1 MTINETTVVEATFS
15 TRSPQTPGERQRKLR
30 ANALLIVV
38 TMIWG
43 SSFLIVQHTLTL
55 VGPFT
60 FLAMRFG
67 FAVLVLAF
75 LFRKRLI
82 YITHAE
88 ILTGSI
94 IGLFLFASYAFQTVS
109 LQYTTSSQAG
119 FISGMYVPLVAILAI
134 PLLKQKPTLGGI
146 LGILLSMSGL
156 ILLSIKNGFQITI
169 GPGEILALACAFAS
183 ALHVISISKFAPKAD
198 AINLT
203 IVQIAL
209 TAVLSLIAMP
219 IAKEPFS
226 IPPFAVWGSALF
238 LGVVATAFCL
248 AVMNWVQ
255 QFVSSTEAAMFYA
268 LELVWVSALGHF
280 AGDNLSLLGWIGCG
294 CMLSSM
300 VVGEMRLS
308 RIMDSTLLRY
318 LASMSYRLMMQFVID
333 SVNYNKYLP
342 CKQMKKPLSHFFI
355 CLHGSFIRSLP
366 LSKVERYAHSYSD
379 LRPERKRP
387 YRKCK

>member
-1 MTINETTVVEATFS
+1 MTINETTVVEATIS
-15 TRSPQTPGERQRKLR
+15 TRSTQTPIERQRKLR

-82 YITHAE
+82 HITYTE

-109 LQYTTSSQAG
+109 LQYTSSSQAG

-134 PLLKQKPTLGGI
+134 PLLKQKPALGGI
-146 LGILLSMSGL
+146 LGIFLSMSGL

-183 ALHVISISKFAPKAD
+183 ALHVICISKFAPKAD

-209 TAVLSLIAMP
+209 TALLSLVAMP

-268 LELVWVSALGHF
+268 LELVWVSVLGHF

-300 VVGEMRLS
+300 VVGELCLS

-318 LASMSYRLMMQFVID
+318 LASSTYRLIEQ
-333 SVNYNKYLP
+333 Y
-342 CKQMKKPLSHFFI
+342 
-355 CLHGSFIRSLP
+355 
-366 LSKVERYAHSYSD
+366 KV
-379 LRPERKRP
+379 
-387 YRKCK
+387 

>member
-1 MTINETTVVEATFS
+1 MTIRETTAVEATIS
-15 TRSPQTPGERQRKLR
+15 MRSPQTPFERQRKLR
-30 ANALLIVV
+30 ANVLLIVV

-43 SSFLIVQHTLTL
+43 SSFLIVQHALTF

-82 YITHAE
+82 HITSTE
-88 ILTGSI
+88 ILSGSI

-134 PLLKQKPTLGGI
+134 PLLQQKPTLGSI

-156 ILLSIKNGFQITI
+156 ILLSVKNTFQITI
-169 GPGEILALACAFAS
+169 GPGEILALACALAS
-183 ALHVISISKFAPKAD
+183 ALHVICISKFAPRAD

-203 IVQIAL
+203 IVQITL
-209 TAVLSLIAMP
+209 TALLSLIAMP

-226 IPPFAVWGSALF
+226 FPPFSVWGSALF

-248 AVMNWVQ
+248 AIMNWVQ

-268 LELVWVSALGHF
+268 LELVWLSILGHF

-308 RIMDSTLLRY
+308 WIVNTTLLRNLVSRAY
-318 LASMSYRLMMQFVID
+318 WLIEGYIPD
-333 SVNYNKYLP
+333 
-342 CKQMKKPLSHFFI
+342 
-355 CLHGSFIRSLP
+355 
-366 LSKVERYAHSYSD
+366 
-379 LRPERKRP
+379 
-387 YRKCK
+387 

>member
-1 MTINETTVVEATFS
+1 MTINETTLVEATNS
-15 TRSPQTPGERQRKLR
+15 MRLPQTPIDRQRKLR
-30 ANALLIVV
+30 TNALLIVV

-67 FAVLVLAF
+67 FAVLVLSF

-82 YITHAE
+82 HITYTE

-146 LGILLSMSGL
+146 LGIL

-183 ALHVISISKFAPKAD
+183 ALHVICISKFAPKAD

-209 TAVLSLIAMP
+209 TALLSLVAMP

-226 IPPFAVWGSALF
+226 FPPFAVWGSALF

-248 AVMNWVQ
+248 AVMNRVQ

-268 LELVWVSALGHF
+268 LELVWVSVLGHF

-294 CMLSSM
+294 SMLSSM
-300 VVGEMRLS
+300 VVGELRFS
-308 RIMDSTLLRY
+308 RIMDSKILRY
-318 LASMSYRLMMQFVID
+318 LANVSCRLRSQFVID
-333 SVNYNKYLP
+333 
-342 CKQMKKPLSHFFI
+342 
-355 CLHGSFIRSLP
+355 
-366 LSKVERYAHSYSD
+366 
-379 LRPERKRP
+379 
-387 YRKCK
+387 

>member
-1 MTINETTVVEATFS
+1 MTINETTVVEATIS
-15 TRSPQTPGERQRKLR
+15 TRSPQTPIERQRKLR

-82 YITHAE
+82 HITYTE

-146 LGILLSMSGL
+146 LGIFLSMSGL

-169 GPGEILALACAFAS
+169 GPGELLALACAFAS
-183 ALHVISISKFAPKAD
+183 ALHVICISKFAPKAD

-203 IVQIAL
+203 IVQIVL
-209 TAVLSLIAMP
+209 TALLSLIAMP

-226 IPPFAVWGSALF
+226 LPPFAVWGSALF

-255 QFVSSTEAAMFYA
+255 QFVSSSEAAMFYA
-268 LELVWVSALGHF
+268 LELVWVSVLGHF
-280 AGDNLSLLGWIGCG
+280 AGDNLSFLGWIGCS

-300 VVGEMRLS
+300 VAGELRLAWLVNTSFVRNLSS
-308 RIMDSTLLRY
+308 RT
-318 LASMSYRLMMQFVID
+318 YRLIE
-333 SVNYNKYLP
+333 L
-342 CKQMKKPLSHFFI
+342 
-355 CLHGSFIRSLP
+355 
-366 LSKVERYAHSYSD
+366 
-379 LRPERKRP
+379 
-387 YRKCK
+387 YRV

>member
-1 MTINETTVVEATFS
+1 MTKVEATFS
-15 TRSPQTPGERQRKLR
+15 QRSPQTPFERQRKLR
-30 ANALLIVV
+30 ANVLLIVV

-43 SSFLIVQHTLTL
+43 SSFLIVQHALTF

-82 YITHAE
+82 HITYTE
-88 ILTGSI
+88 ILSGSI

-134 PLLKQKPTLGGI
+134 PLLRQKPTLGSI

-156 ILLSIKNGFQITI
+156 ILLSVKNNFQITI

-183 ALHVISISKFAPKAD
+183 ALHVICISKFAHKAD

-203 IVQIAL
+203 IVQITL
-209 TAVLSLIAMP
+209 TALLSVIAMP

-226 IPPFAVWGSALF
+226 FPPFYVWGSALF

-248 AVMNWVQ
+248 AIMNWVQ

-268 LELVWVSALGHF
+268 LELVWLSILGHF

-308 RIMDSTLLRY
+308 WIVNTTLLQNLVSR
-318 LASMSYRLMMQFVID
+318 AYRLIELYVHD
-333 SVNYNKYLP
+333 
-342 CKQMKKPLSHFFI
+342 
-355 CLHGSFIRSLP
+355 
-366 LSKVERYAHSYSD
+366 
-379 LRPERKRP
+379 
-387 YRKCK
+387 

>member
-1 MTINETTVVEATFS
+1 MTVKEITAIEDTIS
-15 TRSPQTPGERQRKLR
+15 MSSQQTSVERQRKLR

-82 YITHAE
+82 HITYTE
-88 ILTGSI
+88 VLSGSI

-109 LQYTTSSQAG
+109 LEYTTSSQAG

-134 PLLKQKPTLGGI
+134 PLLRQKPTPGGI
-146 LGILLSMSGL
+146 LGILLSMAGL
-156 ILLSIKNGFQITI
+156 ILLSSKNTFQITV
-169 GPGEILALACAFAS
+169 GPGEMLALACAFAS
-183 ALHVISISKFAPKAD
+183 ALHVICISKFAPKAD

-203 IVQIAL
+203 IVQITL
-209 TAVLSLIAMP
+209 TALLSLIAMP

-226 IPPFAVWGSALF
+226 FPPFAVWSSALF

-255 QFVSSTEAAMFYA
+255 QFVSSTRAVMFYA
-268 LELVWVSALGHF
+268 LELVWVSILGHF

-308 RIMDSTLLRY
+308 WIVNTALLRN
-318 LASMSYRLMMQFVID
+318 LVSMSYRLLEQYI
-333 SVNYNKYLP
+333 P
-342 CKQMKKPLSHFFI
+342 
-355 CLHGSFIRSLP
+355 
-366 LSKVERYAHSYSD
+366 
-379 LRPERKRP
+379 
-387 YRKCK
+387 

>member
-1 MTINETTVVEATFS
+1 MTIKETTVVEATIS
-15 TRSPQTPGERQRKLR
+15 MRSPQTPFERQRKLR
-30 ANALLIVV
+30 ANVLLIVV

-43 SSFLIVQHTLTL
+43 SSFLIVQRTLAQ
-55 VGPFT
+55 VGPLT

-67 FAVLVLAF
+67 FAALVLAF
-75 LFRKRLI
+75 LFRKRLVH
-82 YITHAE
+82 ITYAE
-88 ILTGSI
+88 IVTGSI

-119 FISGMYVPLVAILAI
+119 FISGMYVPLVAVLAI

-156 ILLSIKNGFQITI
+156 ILLSIKNGFQITL

-183 ALHVISISKFAPKAD
+183 ALHVICISKFAPKAD
-198 AINLT
+198 AVNLT

-209 TAVLSLIAMP
+209 TALLSLIAMP
-219 IAKEPFS
+219 IAREPFS
-226 IPPFAVWGSALF
+226 FPPFAVWGSALF

-268 LELVWVSALGHF
+268 LELVWVSVIGHF
-280 AGDNLSLLGWIGCG
+280 AGDNLSFLGWIGCA

-300 VVGEMRLS
+300 VVGEIRLS

-318 LASMSYRLMMQFVID
+318 LASKSYRLVMGYMPD
-333 SVNYNKYLP
+333 
-342 CKQMKKPLSHFFI
+342 
-355 CLHGSFIRSLP
+355 
-366 LSKVERYAHSYSD
+366 
-379 LRPERKRP
+379 
-387 YRKCK
+387 

>member
-1 MTINETTVVEATFS
+1 MTINETTLVEATIS
-15 TRSPQTPGERQRKLR
+15 TRSPQTSIERQRKLR
-30 ANALLIVV
+30 ANVLLIIV

-67 FAVLVLAF
+67 FALSVLAI

-82 YITHAE
+82 HITYSE

-119 FISGMYVPLVAILAI
+119 FISGMYVPLVAILAV

-146 LGILLSMSGL
+146 LGIVLSLLGL
-156 ILLSIKNGFQITI
+156 ILLSLKNGLQITI

-183 ALHVISISKFAPKAD
+183 ALHVICISKFAPKAD
-198 AINLT
+198 AVNLT

-209 TAVLSLIAMP
+209 TALLSLVAMP
-219 IAKEPFS
+219 IAREPFS
-226 IPPFAVWGSALF
+226 FPPFAVWGSALF

-255 QFVSSTEAAMFYA
+255 QFVSSTEAALFYA
-268 LELVWVSALGHF
+268 LELVWVSVLGHF
-280 AGDNLSLLGWIGCG
+280 AGDNLSLLGWIGCIS
-294 CMLSSM
+294 MLSSM
-300 VVGEMRLS
+300 IVGELRLS
-308 RIMDSTLLRY
+308 RIKDSTLLRY
-318 LASMSYRLMMQFVID
+318 LASMPYKLLSQFVID
-333 SVNYNKYLP
+333 
-342 CKQMKKPLSHFFI
+342 
-355 CLHGSFIRSLP
+355 
-366 LSKVERYAHSYSD
+366 
-379 LRPERKRP
+379 
-387 YRKCK
+387 

>member
-1 MTINETTVVEATFS
+1 MTINETTVVEATNS
-15 TRSPQTPGERQRKLR
+15 TRLPQTPIERQRKLR
-30 ANALLIVV
+30 ANALLIIV

-82 YITHAE
+82 HITYSE

-134 PLLKQKPTLGGI
+134 PLLKQRPTLGGI
-146 LGILLSMSGL
+146 LGIVLSMSGL
-156 ILLSIKNGFQITI
+156 VLLSLKNGLQITI

-183 ALHVISISKFAPKAD
+183 ALHVICISKFAPKAD
-198 AINLT
+198 AVNLT

-219 IAKEPFS
+219 IAREPLSLPAF
-226 IPPFAVWGSALF
+226 PVWGSALF

-268 LELVWVSALGHF
+268 LELVWVSVLGHF
-280 AGDNLSLLGWIGCG
+280 AGDNLTLLGWIGCG

-300 VVGEMRLS
+300 VVGELRLS
-308 RIMDSTLLRY
+308 RIMDSILLRY
-318 LASMSYRLMMQFVID
+318 LASMPYRLLEQYI
-333 SVNYNKYLP
+333 
-342 CKQMKKPLSHFFI
+342 
-355 CLHGSFIRSLP
+355 
-366 LSKVERYAHSYSD
+366 SD
-379 LRPERKRP
+379 
-387 YRKCK
+387 

>member
-1 MTINETTVVEATFS
+1 MTIHETTLVEATNS
-15 TRSPQTPGERQRKLR
+15 THSSRTPIQRQRKLR
-30 ANALLIVV
+30 ANAFLIVV

-43 SSFLIVQHTLTL
+43 SSFLIVQQTLTL

-60 FLAMRFG
+60 LLAMRFG

-82 YITHAE
+82 HITYTE

-94 IGLFLFASYAFQTVS
+94 IGFFLFASYAFQTVS

-134 PLLKQKPTLGGI
+134 PLLKQKPTSGGI
-146 LGILLSMSGL
+146 LGILLSMFGL

-169 GPGEILALACAFAS
+169 GPGEILALACAFTS
-183 ALHVISISKFAPKAD
+183 ALHVICISKFAPRAD
-198 AINLT
+198 AVNLT
-203 IVQIAL
+203 IIQIAL
-209 TAVLSLIAMP
+209 TCLLSLVAMP
-219 IAKEPFS
+219 IAREPFS
-226 IPPFAVWGSALF
+226 FPSFPVWGSALF

-255 QFVSSTEAAMFYA
+255 QFVRSTKAAMFYA
-268 LELVWVSALGHF
+268 LELVWVSVIGHF
-280 AGDNLSLLGWIGCG
+280 AGDNLSLLGWIGCAS
-294 CMLSSM
+294 MLSSM

-318 LASMSYRLMMQFVID
+318 LTNMSSRLIEHI
-333 SVNYNKYLP
+333 YLT
-342 CKQMKKPLSHFFI
+342 
-355 CLHGSFIRSLP
+355 
-366 LSKVERYAHSYSD
+366 E
-379 LRPERKRP
+379 
-387 YRKCK
+387 

>member
-1 MTINETTVVEATFS
+1 MTINETTRVEATNS
-15 TRSPQTPGERQRKLR
+15 TRSPQTPVERQRKRR
-30 ANALLIVV
+30 ANVLLIVV

-43 SSFLIVQHTLTL
+43 SSFLIVQQTLTL

-75 LFRKRLI
+75 LFRKRLMQ
-82 YITHAE
+82 ITYAE

-109 LQYTTSSQAG
+109 LQYTTSSEAG

-146 LGILLSMSGL
+146 LGILLSMFGL

-169 GPGEILALACAFAS
+169 GPGEILALACAFTS
-183 ALHVISISKFAPKAD
+183 ALHVICISKFAPKAD
-198 AINLT
+198 AVNLT
-203 IVQIAL
+203 IIQIAL
-209 TAVLSLIAMP
+209 TCLLSLVAMP
-219 IAKEPFS
+219 IAREPFS
-226 IPPFAVWGSALF
+226 FPLFPVWGSALF

-268 LELVWVSALGHF
+268 LELVWVSVIGHF
-280 AGDNLSLLGWIGCG
+280 AGDNLSLLGWIGCAS
-294 CMLSSM
+294 MLSSM

-308 RIMDSTLLRY
+308 WIMDSTLLRY
-318 LASMSYRLMMQFVID
+318 LTNMSSRLIEQYR
-333 SVNYNKYLP
+333 
-342 CKQMKKPLSHFFI
+342 
-355 CLHGSFIRSLP
+355 
-366 LSKVERYAHSYSD
+366 SD
-379 LRPERKRP
+379 
-387 YRKCK
+387 

>member
-1 MTINETTVVEATFS
+1 MTINETTVVEATIS
-15 TRSPQTPGERQRKLR
+15 RRSPQTPIERQRKLR

-55 VGPFT
+55 VSPFT

-67 FAVLVLAF
+67 FAVLVLSF

-82 YITHAE
+82 HITYTE

-109 LQYTTSSQAG
+109 LQYTTSSQVG

-134 PLLKQKPTLGGI
+134 PLLKQKPALGRI
-146 LGILLSMSGL
+146 LGIFLSMSGL

-183 ALHVISISKFAPKAD
+183 ALHVICISKFAPRAD

-203 IVQIAL
+203 IVQITL
-209 TAVLSLIAMP
+209 TALLSLIAMP

-226 IPPFAVWGSALF
+226 FPPFSIWGSALF

-248 AVMNWVQ
+248 AIMNWVQ

-268 LELVWVSALGHF
+268 LELVWLSILGHF
-280 AGDNLSLLGWIGCG
+280 AGDNLSLLGWIGC
-294 CMLSSM
+294 CSMLSSM
-300 VVGEMRLS
+300 VVWEIRLS
-308 RIMDSTLLRY
+308 WIVNTTLLQNLVSR
-318 LASMSYRLMMQFVID
+318 AYRMVVGYIPD
-333 SVNYNKYLP
+333 
-342 CKQMKKPLSHFFI
+342 
-355 CLHGSFIRSLP
+355 
-366 LSKVERYAHSYSD
+366 
-379 LRPERKRP
+379 
-387 YRKCK
+387 

>member
-1 MTINETTVVEATFS
+1 MTINETTIVEATIS
-15 TRSPQTPGERQRKLR
+15 TRSPQTPIERQRKLR

-82 YITHAE
+82 HITYTE

-94 IGLFLFASYAFQTVS
+94 IGLFLFASYASQTVS

-146 LGILLSMSGL
+146 LGILLSMFGL
-156 ILLSIKNGFQITI
+156 VLLSIKNGFQITI
-169 GPGEILALACAFAS
+169 GPGELLALACALAS
-183 ALHVISISKFAPKAD
+183 ALHVICISKFAPKAD

-209 TAVLSLIAMP
+209 TAFLSLVAMP

-226 IPPFAVWGSALF
+226 LPPFAVWGSALF

-255 QFVSSTEAAMFYA
+255 QFVSSSEAAMFYA
-268 LELVWVSALGHF
+268 LELVWVSVLGHF
-280 AGDNLSLLGWIGCG
+280 AGDNLSFLGWIGCG

-300 VVGEMRLS
+300 VAGELRLAWLVNTSFDRNLSS
-308 RIMDSTLLRY
+308 RT
-318 LASMSYRLMMQFVID
+318 YRLIE
-333 SVNYNKYLP
+333 L
-342 CKQMKKPLSHFFI
+342 
-355 CLHGSFIRSLP
+355 
-366 LSKVERYAHSYSD
+366 
-379 LRPERKRP
+379 
-387 YRKCK
+387 YRV

>member
-1 MTINETTVVEATFS
+1 MTINETTVVEATIS
-15 TRSPQTPGERQRKLR
+15 RRSPQTPIERQRKLR
-30 ANALLIVV
+30 ANILLIVV

-43 SSFLIVQHTLTL
+43 SSVLIGQHTLSL
-55 VGPFT
+55 VGHFT

-67 FAVLVLAF
+67 FAVLVLAI

-82 YITHAE
+82 HITYNE

-109 LQYTTSSQAG
+109 LQFTTSSQVG

-134 PLLKQKPTLGGI
+134 PLLKQKPALGGI

-183 ALHVISISKFAPKAD
+183 ALHVICISKFAPKAD

-209 TAVLSLIAMP
+209 TALLSLVAMP

-226 IPPFAVWGSALF
+226 LPPFAVWGSALV

-268 LELVWVSALGHF
+268 LELVWLSILGHF

-300 VVGEMRLS
+300 VVGEMSLS
-308 RIMDSTLLRY
+308 WIVKTTLLQNLVTR
-318 LASMSYRLMMQFVID
+318 AYRLID
-333 SVNYNKYLP
+333 LYL
-342 CKQMKKPLSHFFI
+342 LN
-355 CLHGSFIRSLP
+355 
-366 LSKVERYAHSYSD
+366 
-379 LRPERKRP
+379 
-387 YRKCK
+387 

>member
-1 MTINETTVVEATFS
+1 MTINETTVVEATIS
-15 TRSPQTPGERQRKLR
+15 MRSPQTHFERQRKLR
-30 ANALLIVV
+30 ANVLLIVV

-43 SSFLIVQHTLTL
+43 SSFLIVQHALTF
-55 VGPFT
+55 VCPFT

-82 YITHAE
+82 HITSTE
-88 ILTGSI
+88 ILSGSI

-119 FISGMYVPLVAILAI
+119 FISGMYVPLVALLAL
-134 PLLKQKPTLGGI
+134 PLLRQKPTLGSI

-156 ILLSIKNGFQITI
+156 ILLSVKNTFQITI
-169 GPGEILALACAFAS
+169 GPGEILALSCAFAS
-183 ALHVISISKFAPKAD
+183 ALHVICISKFAPRAD

-209 TAVLSLIAMP
+209 TALLSLVAMP
-219 IAKEPFS
+219 IAREPFS
-226 IPPFAVWGSALF
+226 FPPFAVWGSALF

-255 QFVSSTEAAMFYA
+255 QFASSTEAAMFYA
-268 LELVWVSALGHF
+268 LELVWVSVLGHF

-300 VVGEMRLS
+300 VVGELRLS
-308 RIMDSTLLRY
+308 RIMDSTLLRNLVSRAY
-318 LASMSYRLMMQFVID
+318 QLIELYVHD
-333 SVNYNKYLP
+333 
-342 CKQMKKPLSHFFI
+342 
-355 CLHGSFIRSLP
+355 
-366 LSKVERYAHSYSD
+366 
-379 LRPERKRP
+379 
-387 YRKCK
+387 

>member
-1 MTINETTVVEATFS
+1 
-15 TRSPQTPGERQRKLR
+15 
-30 ANALLIVV
+30 
-38 TMIWG
+38 MIWG
-43 SSFLIVQHTLTL
+43 SSFVIVQHALTF

-82 YITHAE
+82 HITYIE
-88 ILTGSI
+88 ILSGSI

-109 LQYTTSSQAG
+109 LRYTTSSQAG

-134 PLLKQKPTLGGI
+134 PLLRQKPTLGSI

-156 ILLSIKNGFQITI
+156 ILLSVKNTFQITI

-183 ALHVISISKFAPKAD
+183 ALHVICISKFAPRAD

-203 IVQIAL
+203 IVQITL
-209 TAVLSLIAMP
+209 TALLSLIAMP

-226 IPPFAVWGSALF
+226 FPPFSVWGSALF

-248 AVMNWVQ
+248 AIMNWVQ

-268 LELVWVSALGHF
+268 LELVWVSVLGHF

-300 VVGEMRLS
+300 VVGDLRLS
-308 RIMDSTLLRY
+308 RLMDSTLFQY
-318 LASMSYRLMMQFVID
+318 IASQSYRLIGD
-333 SVNYNKYLP
+333 Y
-342 CKQMKKPLSHFFI
+342 I
-355 CLHGSFIRSLP
+355 T
-366 LSKVERYAHSYSD
+366 D
-379 LRPERKRP
+379 
-387 YRKCK
+387 